1 MDENR
6 LTISAIVSRVCLF
19 LILCRCPKGDKTFVF
34 LRISINSKNP
44 LCTFQQKRLCY
55 SLFQIRMVTCSIKYY
70 SKQLAFQ
77 KLNRVALRRRRVCS
91 EKVKKK
97 VYSKFYYVYRINQ
110 HHNLK
115 LYSNITFQN
124 KDLDQSYTF
133 SNETPYIWS
142 QIMMSFSVVT
152 NESYTKWFIVSDFG

>member
-1 MDENR
+1 MLENHWIIFLTQNKDSENVERSPKFNFRESSMDENR

-97 VYSKFYYVYRINQ
+97 GIFKILLCVQDKS
-110 HHNLK
+110 
-115 LYSNITFQN
+115 T
-124 KDLDQSYTF
+124 
-133 SNETPYIWS
+133 S
-142 QIMMSFSVVT
+142 QFKIIFKYNVPKQRS
-152 NESYTKWFIVSDFG
+152 